1 VKLASPFYIQSAQCS
16 NMLKPRAC
24 LETTLY
30 NVPQFLALIIAGIL
44 DLQVSSLG
52 YDLLGSER
60 PLGMSPS

>member
-1 VKLASPFYIQSAQCS
+1 MKLASPFYVRLTQCTS
-16 NMLKPRAC
+16 VLKTRAY
-24 LETTLY
+24 LKTTL
-30 NVPQFLALIIAGIL
+30 NDVPQFLALIIAGIL